1 MNRFVR
7 RYHAS
12 TGRRCVSQDEFL
24 ENGNRF
30 FSEFPMP
37 KSLQSFEEQS
47 NQVGLALKAKL
58 QSDIW
63 YTSNFEDI
71 TERNIRKN
79 VAPKM
84 TPEKQLCYEIFL
96 LLKTHV
102 HDESRE
108 KFERTYITSIQE
120 KISVDL
126 RRNVLERSMHEAPQ
140 SPADDILRSLNKVYN
155 DSIRQAGVDIA
166 VEERQ
171 EGEQHAAEECV
182 ENKKNNTARHNIGKT
197 SKVARRSM
205 HKGILKEPWKEGRM
219 EFRKKDVIKLRVEWD
234 RKSRSAN

>member
-1 MNRFVR
+1 
-7 RYHAS
+7 
-12 TGRRCVSQDEFL
+12 
-24 ENGNRF
+24 
-30 FSEFPMP
+30 
-37 KSLQSFEEQS
+37 
-47 NQVGLALKAKL
+47 
-58 QSDIW
+58 
-63 YTSNFEDI
+63 
-71 TERNIRKN
+71 
-79 VAPKM
+79 M